1 VINHRRLAQERDGF
15 MEGLSKTFYGH
26 DVDNVLSWSLQDII
40 SGVRVHSPADT
51 LRTTAKL
58 GHSTGADLSDGSMGL
73 VCAVNSTAGS
83 VRDDATRNWHD
94 STAPIVDADVED
106 VVPEQRRCQVRAYVV
121 LINGALYLYSTYEVR
136 LPAWDASLDTLLA
149 TEHVMYCGAAAEA
162 RKDDAQREAPDD
174 SCGKGNIPAHDS
186 DNTAVPAGED
196 AAAEQPHTPTWS
208 YDLENTYCGTA
219 RARPYNECRNK
230 GCTERYL
237 LSELPQ
243 LLGSE
248 TAVTECMVG
257 LCSRLKPVLLHR
269 YALSAAQKAGDSVGS
284 RPELSHVFDCAAIR
298 AVLAG
303 AATEPVASSTA
314 DTSAASAP
322 GAPQLSEVAII
333 GADLVLTCNDGAYT
347 AHIVEVNNN
356 PAMPAET
363 GKHMS
368 TRYRERLK
376 QMVAAIMQ
384 VAIHHGD
391 GHDGVNNGELPAKL
405 GFMRI

>member
-1 VINHRRLAQERDGF
+1 

-26 DVDNVLSWSLQDII
+26 DLDNVLSWSLQDVI

-51 LRTTAKL
+51 LRTTAKF
-58 GHSTGADLSDGSMGL
+58 GHSAGADMSECLTVAANAFNTTTGT
-73 VCAVNSTAGS
+73 VP
-83 VRDDATRNWHD
+83 DDATCNAHY
-94 STAPIVDADVED
+94 STAQAVDEYAED

-149 TEHVMYCGAAAEA
+149 TEHAMYCDGAVEV
-162 RKDDAQREAPDD
+162 RKDNEQRKAPDD
-174 SCGKGNIPAHDS
+174 SCGKANFSAHNS
-186 DNTAVPAGED
+186 VNTMKTCRED
-196 AAAEQPHTPTWS
+196 TAAEQPHTPTWS
-208 YDLENTYCGTA
+208 YDLENTYCGTG

-243 LLGSE
+243 LQGSE

-284 RPELSHVFDCAAIR
+284 RPELSNVFDSAAIR

-368 TRYRERLK
+368 TRYREHLK
-376 QMVAAIMQ
+376 QMVAAMMQ

-391 GHDGVNNGELPAKL
+391 GRGGVADNELPAKL
-405 GFMRI
+405 GFMCI

>member
-1 VINHRRLAQERDGF
+1 VEQLVINHRRLAQERAGF

-26 DVDNVLSWSLQDII
+26 DSDNVLSWSLQDII
-40 SGVRVHSPADT
+40 SGVRVHSPADMF
-51 LRTTAKL
+51 RITTKL
-58 GHSTGADLSDGSMGL
+58 GHSAGADMSECLT
-73 VCAVNSTAGS
+73 VAANAVNTTAGS
-83 VRDDATRNWHD
+83 VPDDATHSVHD
-94 STAPIVDADVED
+94 STSQAVDADAED

-136 LPAWDASLDTLLA
+136 LPAWDASLDTLLT
-149 TEHVMYCGAAAEA
+149 TEHAMYCDAAVEA
-162 RKDDAQREAPDD
+162 RKDTVQGRALD
-174 SCGKGNIPAHDS
+174 GTVNIPAHDMG
-186 DNTAVPAGED
+186 NATATVD
-196 AAAEQPHTPTWS
+196 AAADQPHTPTWS
-208 YDLENTYCGTA
+208 YDLENTYCGTG

-237 LSELPQ
+237 LAELPQ
-243 LLGSE
+243 LQGSE

-257 LCSRLKPVLLHR
+257 LCSRLKPVLLQR
-269 YALSAAQKAGDSVGS
+269 YALSAAQKATDSLGS
-284 RPELSHVFDCAAIR
+284 RPELSHVFDSAAIR

-314 DTSAASAP
+314 DTNAASAP

-368 TRYRERLK
+368 TRYRDHLK
-376 QMVAAIMQ
+376 QMVAAMMQ
-384 VAIHHGD
+384 VAIHRGD
-391 GHDGVNNGELPAKL
+391 GHYGVNNGELPAKL

>member
-1 VINHRRLAQERDGF
+1 VDQLVINHRRLAQERAGF

-26 DVDNVLSWSLQDII
+26 DADSVLSWSLQDVI

-51 LRTTAKL
+51 LRTTAE
-58 GHSTGADLSDGSMGL
+58 ADLSAGEDFSDSL
-73 VCAVNSTAGS
+73 TVAANAVNTTTGS
-83 VRDDATRNWHD
+83 LPDDATRNAHN
-94 STAPIVDADVED
+94 STAQAVDADAED

-136 LPAWDASLDTLLA
+136 LPAWDASLDTLLTA
-149 TEHVMYCGAAAEA
+149 EHAMYCDAADEA
-162 RKDDAQREAPDD
+162 RKDAIQGRAH
-174 SCGKGNIPAHDS
+174 GGTVNIPADDI
-186 DNTAVPAGED
+186 DNATATVD
-196 AAAEQPHTPTWS
+196 AATKQPHTPTWS
-208 YDLENTYCGTA
+208 YDLENTYCGTG

-243 LLGSE
+243 LQGSE

-269 YALSAAQKAGDSVGS
+269 YALSAAQKATDSLGS
-284 RPELSHVFDCAAIR
+284 RPELSHVFDSAAIR

-303 AATEPVASSTA
+303 ADTVPAASNTA
-314 DTSAASAP
+314 DTTAAFTP
-322 GAPQLSEVAII
+322 GGPKLSEVAII

-347 AHIVEVNNN
+347 AHVVEVNNN

-368 TRYRERLK
+368 ARYRQHLTS
-376 QMVAAIMQ
+376 MVAAMMQ

-391 GHDGVNNGELPAKL
+391 GHDGVSSSELPAKL